1 MSSFLSTLSA
11 VRLFVLMSMHII
23 SEQKAN
29 DMRTHQSSMRAYD
42 YRSPADKGGRGQTAT
57 FASRRFRF

>member
-1 MSSFLSTLSA
+1 M
-11 VRLFVLMSMHII
+11 VLMK
-23 SEQKAN
+23 SEYAN
-29 DMRTHQSSMRAYD
+29 YVLAESQRHTTHQSRMRAYD